1 MMLKFIIIIIY
12 LLICIIFINY
22 NQKNILN
29 KKNIGIPKLIWSYW
43 EGSEMPKLVK
53 ECIHSWKKQ
62 NPKYKLVVLNDL
74 KVKELFNFDL
84 ETIKNKELIPRK
96 ADFARLLAIEKYGGI
111 WIDSSILTLKPFESF
126 LPLDENID
134 FIGYIAPHTT
144 NMDIPIIE
152 NWFFAAPKNSP
163 LIQDWLNESLFMNEF
178 NSEQDYINQ
187 VQNTIDIQNLKPAL
201 PYLVMHVTLAKCIQ
215 TKYYNYKLFEAL
227 SNNGPFEYL
236 VNNDWNTEKAIKSI
250 CNGTNQPMIKFRGV
264 ERFFIENNNI
274 QCNIL
279 SN

>member
-1 MMLKFIIIIIY
+1 MILIFIIILIY
-12 LLICIIFINY
+12 LLICISFINC
-22 NQKNILN
+22 NQNYIHL
-29 KKNIGIPKLIWSYW
+29 KKIGIPKLIWSYW
-43 EGSEMPKLVK
+43 EGREMPKLVQ
-53 ECIHSWKKQ
+53 ECINSWKKQ
-62 NPKYKLVVLNDL
+62 NPKYKLVVLNDQ

-152 NWFFAAPKNSP
+152 NWFFAAPKNSQ
-163 LIQDWLNESLFMNEF
+163 LIKDWLNESFFMNEF
-178 NSEQDYINQ
+178 NTEQDYINQ
-187 VQNTIDIQNLKPAL
+187 VQNIIDIQNLKPAL

-215 TKYYNYKLFEAL
+215 TRKYNYKLFEAL

-236 VNNDWNTEKAIKSI
+236 ANNDWNPEKAIKSI

-264 ERFFIENNNI
+264 ERLFMEKNNI